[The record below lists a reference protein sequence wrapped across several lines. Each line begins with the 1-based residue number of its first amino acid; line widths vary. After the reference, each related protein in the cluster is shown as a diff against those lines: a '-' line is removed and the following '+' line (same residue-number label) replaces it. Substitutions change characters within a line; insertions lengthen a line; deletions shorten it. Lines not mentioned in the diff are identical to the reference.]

1 MRLIPNS
8 RVWISLIIVM
18 FLSVSKSDN
27 RNPASISDTEQIL
40 GLNISK
46 EDEIEVYGEQTLYQ
60 IFDTNGNRANMHELV
75 SKVKNADVTFIGEI
89 HTDNIAHH
97 LEALLLEK
105 TWDKWQTLSLE
116 MFETDVQYVVDEY
129 MAGHINEE
137 HFIKSSRSWENYA
150 SDYRKLIEFSKEK
163 GVPVIAANA
172 PRRYVNMV
180 RRLGKDSFL
189 KLPEEGKRFLP
200 PLPYPDASAEYAK
213 KFTAIMSAHHSVMS
227 KALDDRGEENS
238 QKILNDVPD
247 DSEIEE
253 KNIDE
258 LKVFDRM
265 LAAQN
270 LWDSS
275 MAWSIASYLEKNSK
289 NRVLHVNGSFH
300 TDFSLGIPEQLNN
313 YSPNLDLL
321 TVTIVPSLDYPNFR
335 DSMIGLGDFIIITDG
350 KIEPSH

>member
-8 RVWISLIIVM
+8 RALITLIIVA

-27 RNPASISDTEQIL
+27 RHPGPSPDTEHML
-40 GLNISK
+40 GSTISK
-46 EDEIEVYGEQTLYQ
+46 EGQIEVYGDQKLYQ
-60 IFDTNGNRANMHELV
+60 IFDTNGKRTNMEELI
-75 SKVKNADVTFIGEI
+75 SKVKIADVTFIGEI
-89 HTDNIAHH
+89 HTDNVAHH

-116 MFETDVQYVVDEY
+116 MFETDVQYVLDEY

-137 HFIKSSRSWENYA
+137 HFIKSARSWENYG
-150 SDYRKLIEFSKEK
+150 SDYRALIEFSKEK

-180 RRLGKDSFL
+180 RRLGKDSLL

-200 PLPYPDASAEYAK
+200 PLPYPDASAEYEK
-213 KFTAIMSAHHSVMS
+213 KFTAIMTAHHSMISRVTG
-227 KALDDRGEENS
+227 DQEGENS
-238 QKILNDVPD
+238 ETDLNDNPVN
-247 DSEIEE
+247 SEIEE
-253 KNIDE
+253 KNITDLE
-258 LKVFDRM
+258 PFERM

-275 MAWSIASYLEKNSK
+275 MAWSISSYLEKNSK

-350 KIEPSH
+350 KIETPH